1 MDKFLEKR
9 KLMIKIVENYG
20 VEDKN
25 VLDAMLNVPRHLFV
39 PKELQNY
46 AYEDC
51 PLTIG
56 NNQTISQPYTVAFM
70 LESLELRKNDKVLE
84 IGTGSGYSSALIS
97 EITKNKVYTTE
108 IISSLALRAEENL
121 IKAKIKNVKVICKD
135 GTLGLKEYTPYN
147 KILINAAC
155 PDFPQPLIEQL
166 TNNGIILGPIG
177 GILGQEMIKAKKIK
191 NKLVKEGLGKFIF
204 VLLKGEFGWR

>member
-1 MDKFLEKR
+1 MSKFLEKR

-20 VEDKN
+20 IKDKN
-25 VLDAMLNVPRHLFV
+25 VLDAMLKVPRHFFV

-51 PLTIG
+51 PLNIG

-70 LESLELRKNDKVLE
+70 LESLELRKNNKILE
-84 IGTGSGYSSALIS
+84 IGTGSGYSAALIS
-97 EITKNKVYTTE
+97 YITKNKVYSTE
-108 IISSLALRAEENL
+108 IISSLALKAEENL

-135 GTLGLKEYTPYN
+135 GTLGLKEYSPYN

-166 TNNGIILGPIG
+166 NNNGMILGPIG
-177 GILGQEMIKAKKIK
+177 GVLGQEMIKGIKKGR
-191 NKLVKEGLGKFIF
+191 KLEKISLGNFIF
-204 VLLKGEFGWR
+204 VPLKGELGWK